1 MTEAEERYL
10 MLENKRLKTEELLN
24 TSKQEVQSLNDII
37 LNMEKRMEI
46 LKNNEMSQKNTINQ
60 LTNMLEEEQN
70 NQQDMLTEVGVIYFI
85 KIIVLIKLFYL

>member
-37 LNMEKRMEI
+37 LNMEKRMES